1 MSADHVF
8 VGQVD
13 RRQDVAR
20 EVDLAALRGGTEHD
34 VGKGSDNPAAAGHR
48 WQWFSWR

>member
-1 MSADHVF
+1 MSADHVSE
-8 VGQVD
+8 GQVD

-20 EVDLAALRGGTEHD
+20 EVDLAALRGGTGD
-34 VGKGSDNPAAAGHR
+34 DIGSGSDDPVAGHR